1 MPRLNYE
8 EFTTGLL
15 SPVSNET
22 INRLGSS
29 TTHSL
34 LSLLADCCQLCDA
47 PKKEIFYGKSKPSD
61 SDEFLAMKN
70 TLRELAVRTSG
81 RDGVVHPSDFS
92 KLPEE
97 HRALVINRLHRI
109 HCVMGILGE
118 VAELFFD
125 DLFRTHEMFE
135 ELRESGRIEEAAAVA
150 QVHTNSTTS
159 AEELGDIGFYFA
171 ALCSLYGFTL
181 EEVIDKNIN
190 KLITRYPEGKFNL
203 NDSLNRDK
211 NQEYEA
217 MDSGTDK
224 SRGKLPVPD
233 SIPTPVISSTP
244 ELDEIEQRYRTEPKM
259 FMEYSMVYR
268 EPILALVETIRVL
281 TRQLENAS
289 EERTRLLAELSSA
302 KALLEGIPYGDKDRK
317 TPKPKFDF
325 PQDDID

>member
-22 INRLGSS
+22 INRLGAS
-29 TTHSL
+29 TTHAL
-34 LSLLADCCQLCDA
+34 LSLLWDCCQLCDA

-61 SDEFLAMKN
+61 FDEFLAMKN
-70 TLRELAVRTSG
+70 TLQELAVRTSG
-81 RDGVVHPSDFS
+81 RDGIVHSSDFS

-125 DLFRTHEMFE
+125 DLIQTHEMFE
-135 ELRESGRIEEAAAVA
+135 ELRESGRIEEAASAA
-150 QVHTNSTTS
+150 SVHTNSTTS

-203 NDSLNRDK
+203 SDSLNRDK

-217 MDSGTDK
+217 MENTK
-224 SRGKLPVPD
+224 KPNLTT
-233 SIPTPVISSTP
+233 PTS
-244 ELDEIEQRYRTEPKM
+244 ELDEIEQRYRNEPKM
-259 FMEYSMVYR
+259 LMEYSMVYR

-317 TPKPKFDF
+317 TSKPKFDF